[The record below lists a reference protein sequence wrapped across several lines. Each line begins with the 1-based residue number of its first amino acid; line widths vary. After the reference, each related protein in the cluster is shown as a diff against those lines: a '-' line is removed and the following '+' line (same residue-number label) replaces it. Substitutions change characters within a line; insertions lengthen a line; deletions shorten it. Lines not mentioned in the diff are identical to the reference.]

1 MGFFDLFR
9 EESEEPS
16 VEDMAEYVY
25 DIYKAIDKKCNYK
38 ADLSVLNPYERNLYV
53 ALMLEIDVHN
63 GGFGEYFTSQS
74 ADYYQEVAA
83 AFEALGGYD
92 AAYICRKAIAALGEN
107 IPVNRRE
114 REEYY
119 NAVFEDAL
127 DETLYNCE
135 AELKEQSDA
144 LTKLYYDYT
153 GNYESYFAEDF

>member
-1 MGFFDLFR
+1 MCSSDL
-9 EESEEPS
+9 
-16 VEDMAEYVY
+16 
-25 DIYKAIDKKCNYK
+25 
-38 ADLSVLNPYERNLYV
+38 LSVLNPYERNLYV

-74 ADYYQEVAA
+74 ADYYQEVVA

-135 AELKEQSDA
+135 VELKEQSDA

>member
-63 GGFGEYFTSQS
+63 GGFEEYFTSQS

-135 AELKEQSDA
+135 VELKEQSDV

>member
-9 EESEEPS
+9 EDSEEPS

-25 DIYKAIDKKCNYK
+25 DIYKVIDKKCNYK
-38 ADLSVLNPYERNLYV
+38 ADLSGLNPYERNLYI
-53 ALMLEIDVHN
+53 AKMLEIDVYN

-74 ADYYQEVAA
+74 ADYYQEAVS

-92 AAYICRKAIAALGEN
+92 AAYICRKAIEALGEN

-119 NAVFEDAL
+119 NAVFEDSL

-135 AELKEQSDA
+135 VELKEQSDA
-144 LTKLYYDYT
+144 LTALYYEYT